1 MTDLAGNYE
10 SQDAD
15 DVIGHLVS
23 HTQAEG
29 DLFRFVLVF
38 FLFRQARQRDH
49 PFAFFQF
56 D

>member
-1 MTDLAGNYE
+1 MPMM
-10 SQDAD
+10 QP
-15 DVIGHLVS
+15 VILFPLGK
-23 HTQAEG
+23 TEP

-38 FLFRQARQRDH
+38 FLFRQARQRDY